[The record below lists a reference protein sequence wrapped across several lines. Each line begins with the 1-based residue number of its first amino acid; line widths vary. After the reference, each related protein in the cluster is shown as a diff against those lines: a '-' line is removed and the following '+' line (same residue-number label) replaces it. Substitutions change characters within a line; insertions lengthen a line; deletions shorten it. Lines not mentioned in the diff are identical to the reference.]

1 MADIPFTTDAG
12 TAIAQ
17 FTEAIGAAPTVAS
30 VPLSDCQPAATF
42 NDWGGLWLTTPSYN
56 PDITGGTFWLLV
68 ESVSTPNGIPI
79 VITGTGG
86 VGTSLATLLADEP
99 GIRDTWAENN
109 GRYLVDP
116 QEGERW
122 GVAVQIVDSAVH
134 DFSSQS
140 IYNPHNGC

>member
-1 MADIPFTTDAG
+1 MEDIPFATDPA

-17 FTEAIGAAPTVAS
+17 LTDAIGAAPTTS
-30 VPLSDCQPAATF
+30 TVPESDCQPAATF
-42 NDWGGLWLTTPSYN
+42 NDWGGLRITTPSYN
-56 PDITGGTFWLLV
+56 PDITGGTFWLYV
-68 ESVSTPNGIPI
+68 KSASTPNGIPI

-99 GIRDTWAENN
+99 GIKDTWAENN
-109 GRYLVDP
+109 RRYLVDP

-122 GVAVQIVDSAVH
+122 GVAVHIVDSAVH

-140 IYNPHNGC
+140 IYDPHNGC